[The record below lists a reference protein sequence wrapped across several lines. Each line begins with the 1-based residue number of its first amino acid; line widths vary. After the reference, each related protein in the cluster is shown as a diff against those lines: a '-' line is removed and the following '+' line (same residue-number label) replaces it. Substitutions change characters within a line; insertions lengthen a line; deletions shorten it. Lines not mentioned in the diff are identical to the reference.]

1 MHQCESDDHVNVVS
15 ESDRYRVSVEVW
27 VTGLARSWPA
37 RLYFTHSQYKLLT
50 VYLYL
55 ELTRTTAGCCSTQDE
70 SERKEQER
78 RVFSNENEPGIFNM

>member
-1 MHQCESDDHVNVVS
+1 MPKDMPRNRQQMHQCESDDHVNVVS
-15 ESDRYRVSVEVW
+15 ESDRYSVSVEVW

-55 ELTRTTAGCCSTQDE
+55 ELTRTTAGCCSKLATHL
-70 SERKEQER
+70 SALL
-78 RVFSNENEPGIFNM
+78 S